1 MKILG
6 LDPGFG
12 TLGYG
17 VIDVA
22 GNKLRHITHGVVVT
36 EKNKPIQIRLKD
48 LYDQVGRI
56 IRDHAPNEVA
66 IEQLFFYKNV
76 TTAIAVGEARGV
88 ALLAVVEFD
97 LPIFEYT
104 PHMVK
109 KAVSG
114 SGRATKADIQK
125 WVTLLLG
132 LEEKPKPDDAADAL
146 AIAICHAHRRNFEW
160 RIVQ

>member
-48 LYDQVGRI
+48 LYDRVRRI
-56 IRDHAPNEVA
+56 IRDHAPDEVA

>member
-36 EKNKPIQIRLKD
+36 EKNKSIQIRLKD
-48 LYDQVGRI
+48 LYDQVRRI
-56 IRDHAPNEVA
+56 IRDYTPNEVA

-88 ALLAVVEFD
+88 TLLAVVEFD

-125 WVTLLLG
+125 WVMLLLG

-160 RIVQ
+160 RLVQ